1 MNKTK
6 FLTTALVVLVL
17 LNLGTLTF
25 ILFGQ
30 PPHPPKQDPRSV
42 IIERLHLDQK
52 QIEQY
57 QLLIEQHQRQTN
69 RIAKQIADDKNELF
83 RLLETDDTLMRH
95 SLLDHLGHL
104 HRQMDVVNV
113 DHFLEIK
120 KMCTPDQLLLF
131 NDLTKELASLF
142 ERAPRKQ
149 NVRPRD

>member
-6 FLTTALVVLVL
+6 FLTAALVVLVL

-25 ILFGQ
+25 IVFVR
-30 PPHPPKQDPRSV
+30 PPHPPKSDPRSV
-42 IIERLHLDQK
+42 VIERLHLDQK

-104 HRQMDVVNV
+104 HRQMDVANV

-131 NDLTKELASLF
+131 NDLTKELAFLF

-149 NVRPRD
+149 NVRSRD